1 MTNIAII
8 GLGLMGASFAK
19 KLTRLNYNVYGID
32 VSQQTIGKAK
42 ELKII
47 VDGSTNPLDVI
58 SKCDTFIFCLY
69 PTKILPWIEVYQ
81 NDIPKNSLLM
91 DISGVKTNIVKPIQD
106 VLREDLELL
115 SIHPMCGRESRGI
128 EFSDET
134 IFKGSNFILV
144 PTQKNKNETVN
155 SRSQAGDKNE
165 TVEAVK
171 ELANKMEFG
180 RICTLS
186 IEEHDKMIGFLSQLT
201 HVIAVSLM
209 NTHDNAHLVEY
220 TGDSFRDLTRIAKIN
235 EDLWTEL
242 FIMNKD
248 ILLDEINQFID
259 SISHFRDSLEQEDTQ
274 EMKRLFIQSTKRR
287 DKFNKTDAKKR

>member
-32 VSQQTIGKAK
+32 VSKQTIDKAK

-47 VDGSTNPLDVI
+47 IDGSTNPLDVI

-144 PTQKNKNETVN
+144 PTQKNKNETV
-155 SRSQAGDKNE
+155 
-165 TVEAVK
+165 EAVK

-220 TGDSFRDLTRIAKIN
+220 TGDSFRDLTRISKIN